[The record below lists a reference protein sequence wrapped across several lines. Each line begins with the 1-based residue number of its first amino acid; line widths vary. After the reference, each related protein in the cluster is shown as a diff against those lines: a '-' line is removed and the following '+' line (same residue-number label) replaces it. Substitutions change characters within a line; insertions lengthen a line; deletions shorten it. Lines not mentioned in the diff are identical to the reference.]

1 MKKPDFLEISH
12 ENKNI
17 QMSRFIS
24 LALGIQ
30 GLFMAAVSNRDS
42 YLLMVIVPLAYGIVM
57 LLNFIYLC
65 FKKNLIPFYTSAFLM
80 VYLLEYSFL
89 TTGGTEGFGII
100 WLILVPLFSVYLLD
114 TVFFFIWNSVLLA
127 SLIAAMWTPLNA
139 YIYDFNRA
147 FEIRFP
153 LVYTFAFLFA
163 TFLKYSINKTEHNLE
178 IQTKLL
184 STEIHQAAVIQ
195 QTFYKQKQTE
205 FSDWEISFKNMPM
218 AEVTGD
224 LYDIYTENDKLKGL
238 GIFDISGHG
247 ISSGLITML
256 AKNIIHQEFFANYN
270 KDLQSTV
277 GIINNRLIEDK
288 GDIENYLTGIF
299 IKTYDNKIELV
310 NAGHQFPIIY
320 KAKEKSFTVLNKD
333 PSAMGAVGIK
343 YLPGVYITQEIEFDS
358 GDEIILYTDGIVE
371 CKNKKNELFGLE
383 RFMSTLKTFTEI
395 SPEKQINFV
404 TSELKKF
411 ADNEV
416 QTDDMT
422 ILILKKK

>member
-1 MKKPDFLEISH
+1 MKKPDFLETKND
-12 ENKNI
+12 NKTL

-24 LALGIQ
+24 LIIGIQ
-30 GLFMAAVSNRDS
+30 GLVMAAINTKSS
-42 YLLMVIVPLAYGIVM
+42 YLLMVIVSLVYGIAM
-57 LLNFIYLC
+57 ILNFVYLC
-65 FKKNLIPFYTSAFLM
+65 FKKNLVPFYISAFFLIF
-80 VYLLEYSFL
+80 LLEYTFL
-89 TTGGTEGFGII
+89 TSGGTEGFGII
-100 WLILVPLFSVYLLD
+100 WLTLIPLFSVYLLNSAFFYFCN
-114 TVFFFIWNSVLLA
+114 TVFILTLM
-127 SLIAAMWTPLNA
+127 AAMWTPLNS
-139 YIYDFNRA
+139 YIYDFNRS

-153 LVYTFAFLFA
+153 LVYAFAYLFGS
-163 TFLKYSINKTEHNLE
+163 FLKYSIHRTEKSLE

-343 YLPGVYITQEIEFDS
+343 YLPGVYITQEIEFAS